1 MLNSKSKINLIYYSI
16 NSFIEKYYFIFFTL
30 IMIVIGYICFKNLGA
45 LPVQDWDEARH
56 GVSAYEMFKNNEYV
70 VNTYN
75 YTNDYW
81 NLKPPMSFWA
91 IIMFFKIFGVSIFS
105 MRLYS
110 AVSMFI
116 TICIVGLFIKKRYG
130 RLESLI
136 SLFLF
141 AASSP
146 LYLSHMGRS
155 GDADAMFVLFFT
167 LSMLSMMYIE
177 KTKKALYFSGF
188 FFSLAFLTKSWH
200 AFSIVAIGGLFLIFS
215 GEIRKLKIRQW
226 IAFMAS
232 FVVPILGWIVAR
244 VYKDGTYF
252 LTEMVRYDLL
262 ERSKNPLEGHTGS
275 VWFYF
280 KSMLDSNRVLMITLI
295 VIMAVSLILHY
306 RNIKIKE
313 YDTIALILWIVVPLA
328 VFTYAKTKIAWYI
341 LPIYIP
347 LYIVAARAIGKI
359 IKDRRSFLIIKLIII
374 ILILGVSAKEIK
386 FNISAVRNQGT
397 DLIQN
402 FISKNVAE
410 NKGIHSSNAYIEIEN
425 NQWSQ
430 GRLLVAEFSADLRC
444 QDGGVEEFMKD
455 QENSIIIISEDNYNK
470 NKDRVTSLEI
480 LNQDNGLYLLKNR

>member
-1 MLNSKSKINLIYYSI
+1 MNSKSNTNLIYYSI

-30 IMIVIGYICFKNLGA
+30 ITLVIGYICFKNLGA

-56 GVSAYEMFKNNEYV
+56 GVSAYEMFKNNDYV

-75 YTNDYW
+75 YSNDYW

-136 SLFLF
+136 SLVLF

-215 GEIRKLKIRQW
+215 GEIRKLKIKKW
-226 IAFMAS
+226 ILFISS
-232 FVVPILGWIVAR
+232 FVVPISGWIVAR
-244 VYKDGTYF
+244 IYKDGTYF

-262 ERSKNPLEGHTGS
+262 ERSKNPLEGHNGS

-280 KSMLDSNRVLMITLI
+280 KSMLYSNRVLMITLI
-295 VIMAVSLILHY
+295 GVMAVSLILYY
-306 RNIKIKE
+306 RDIKIKE
-313 YDTIALILWIVVPLA
+313 YDTIALILWIVVPFA

-341 LPIYIP
+341 LPVYIP
-347 LYIVAARAIGKI
+347 LYIVVARAIGKI
-359 IKDRRSFLIIKLIII
+359 MKDRRTFSFIKPIVI
-374 ILILGVSAKEIK
+374 ILILGVSAKEIN
-386 FNISAVRNQGT
+386 FNISAVRNPST
-397 DLIQN
+397 ELVQN
-402 FISKNVAE
+402 FISKNVSE
-410 NKGIHSSNAYIEIEN
+410 NKEILSLNAYIEIEN

-430 GRLLVAEFSADLRC
+430 GRLLVAEFSADLLC
-444 QDGGVEEFMKD
+444 KNGGIEEFIRE
-455 QENSIIIISEDNYNK
+455 QESSIIIISEDNYNK
-470 NKDRVTSLEI
+470 NKDTVASLEI
-480 LNQDNGLYLLKNR
+480 LSQDNGLYLLKNR

>member
-1 MLNSKSKINLIYYSI
+1 MNSKSNANLIYYSI

-30 IMIVIGYICFKNLGA
+30 IMLVIGYICFKNLGA

-56 GVSAYEMFKNNEYV
+56 GVSAYEMFKNNDYV

-75 YTNDYW
+75 YSNDYW

-116 TICIVGLFIKKRYG
+116 TICIVGLFMKKRYG
-130 RLESLI
+130 RLEALI
-136 SLFLF
+136 SLVLF

-167 LSMLSMMYIE
+167 LSMLSMMCIK
-177 KTKKALYFSGF
+177 KTKKALYLSGF

-215 GEIRKLKIRQW
+215 GEIRKLKIKQW
-226 IAFMAS
+226 ILFISS
-232 FVVPILGWIVAR
+232 FVVPISGWIVAR
-244 VYKDGTYF
+244 IYKDGTYF

-280 KSMLDSNRVLMITLI
+280 KSMLYSNRVLMITLI
-295 VIMAVSLILHY
+295 VVMAISLILYY
-306 RNIKIKE
+306 RDIKIKE
-313 YDTIALILWIVVPLA
+313 YDTIALILWIVVPFA

-341 LPIYIP
+341 LPVYIP
-347 LYIVAARAIGKI
+347 LYIVVARAIGKI
-359 IKDRRSFLIIKLIII
+359 MKDRRTFSFIKLIVI
-374 ILILGVSAKEIK
+374 ILILGVSAKEIN
-386 FNISAVRNQGT
+386 FNISAVRNPST
-397 DLIQN
+397 ELVQN
-402 FISKNVAE
+402 FISKNVSE
-410 NKGIHSSNAYIEIEN
+410 NKEILSLNAYIEIEN

-430 GRLLVAEFSADLRC
+430 GRLLVAEFSADLLC
-444 QDGGVEEFMKD
+444 KNGGIEEFMR
-455 QENSIIIISEDNYNK
+455 EEESSIIIISEDNYNK
-470 NKDRVTSLEI
+470 NKDTVASLEI
-480 LNQDNGLYLLKNR
+480 LSQDNGLYLLKNR